1 MNFLKAFTINT
12 LIILLFVFVLGIVG
26 DFVLNS
32 FTRHGM
38 SLTLPNLKSLSFNEV
53 ERILQQKKLRY
64 LITDTAFVD
73 NMPKGSVVEQNPAP
87 NTKVKEGR
95 IIYLTLNSSSE
106 IGVEIPNLINSSL
119 RYAEMVLLGLGLKLG
134 TITEHPDIAQ
144 GAVLDM
150 QYRNRSI
157 QPGIKVP
164 KGSSIDF
171 VVGNGMGGSNVSIPD
186 LTGLTLFEA
195 KKVLESNMLLL
206 GKVIFEGNGKDT
218 SLAIVR
224 KQSPAYDEELSI
236 RSGESIDIFLGQ

>member
-119 RYAEMVLLGLGLKLG
+119 RYAETVLLGLGLKLG
-134 TITEHPDIAQ
+134 TI
-144 GAVLDM
+144 
-150 QYRNRSI
+150 
-157 QPGIKVP
+157 
-164 KGSSIDF
+164 
-171 VVGNGMGGSNVSIPD
+171 SNNKI
-186 LTGLTLFEA
+186 
-195 KKVLESNMLLL
+195 N
-206 GKVIFEGNGKDT
+206 
-218 SLAIVR
+218 
-224 KQSPAYDEELSI
+224 
-236 RSGESIDIFLGQ
+236 